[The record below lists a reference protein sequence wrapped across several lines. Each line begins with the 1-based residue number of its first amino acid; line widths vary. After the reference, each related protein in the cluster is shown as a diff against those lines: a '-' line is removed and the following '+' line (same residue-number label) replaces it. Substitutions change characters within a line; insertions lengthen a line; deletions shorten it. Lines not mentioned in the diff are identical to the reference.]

1 MIYLIDDEIDVAQTL
16 AELIETGL
24 GLSVT
29 TFSGLDQCIER
40 LDYYEEQP
48 EVKLIISD
56 ILMPTGSG
64 LRLKDYIRRKNLN
77 IPVLFISGH
86 ADKISDDD
94 IILLRKPV
102 QKELLFEQIR
112 TSLADK

>member
-1 MIYLIDDEIDVAQTL
+1 MIYLIDDETDVASTL

-24 GLSVT
+24 GYTVT
-29 TFSGLDQCIER
+29 TFSSLDQCIEK
-40 LDYYEEQP
+40 LESFKDQP
-48 EVKLIISD
+48 EASLIICD

-64 LRLKDYIRRKNLN
+64 LRLKDYIQKRNLN
-77 IPVLFISGH
+77 IPIFFISGH

-102 QKELLFEQIR
+102 QKERLFEQIKI
-112 TSLADK
+112 SLADK